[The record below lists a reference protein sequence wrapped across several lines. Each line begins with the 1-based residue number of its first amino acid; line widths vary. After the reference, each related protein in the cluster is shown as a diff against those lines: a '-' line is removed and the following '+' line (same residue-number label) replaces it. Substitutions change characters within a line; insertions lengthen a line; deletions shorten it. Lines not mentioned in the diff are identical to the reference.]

1 MANYTET
8 FNSKLD
14 WAMPFQRT
22 GNFPLD
28 RTDLFSSY
36 ADAVKYAAGDTS
48 DPDSRALCGT
58 SYVGQVITVFE
69 NDVVTV
75 YKIEADR
82 SLSEVGKATLGDQ
95 KTIDL
100 GDGNKLSLHN
110 FGKQYYKWV
119 NATGEPGSEGYVA
132 GHHELQIVDQD
143 NPWISGLEPKSV
155 SAVGGGFELA
165 WYQPSPTTV
174 EGLNSIVNTIQ
185 TDMQTANTNI
195 NKLQTEVGNDGTVGE
210 KTGLHKKVADLE
222 TDVSAA
228 KTKLAGIEE
237 GAQKNVQS
245 DWNAEA
251 GDALILNKP
260 TKLSQFTDDITEG
273 VLTQVAQDLT
283 SYYKKTETYSK
294 EEVNNLLAPIHSMG
308 ISVVTELPTENIDT
322 YTVYLVKKGDA
333 EGDIYNEYLYV
344 NSKWELLG
352 NTAVNLDG
360 YVQKTEL
367 AVVAT
372 TGSFNDLKDKP
383 LLVSKTTQTLTA
395 NSTTVDVAYT
405 GTVVSTLAKDA
416 TTGEQLIVDVDI
428 ASDKVTFSIAQV
440 YANNIVCD
448 VFALA

>member
-28 RTDLFSSY
+28 RTDLFSTY
-36 ADAVKYAAGDTS
+36 ADAVKYAAGNTS
-48 DPDSRALCGT
+48 DPDSRGLCGT

-75 YKIEADR
+75 YKIQADR
-82 SLSEVGKATLGDQ
+82 SLSEVGTATLGDQ
-95 KTIDL
+95 RTIDL
-100 GDGNKLSLHN
+100 GDGTLSLHN

-119 NATGEPGSEGYVA
+119 DATGEEGTDNYVA
-132 GHHELQIVDQD
+132 GHHELQIVDED
-143 NPWISGLEPKSV
+143 HPWISGLEPKVV
-155 SAVGGGFELA
+155 SATGVGFELA

-185 TDMQTANTNI
+185 TDMQTANANI
-195 NKLQTEVGNDGTVGE
+195 TKLQTDVGNDGTTGA

-237 GAQKNVQS
+237 GAQKNVQA
-245 DWNAEA
+245 DWNADS

-260 TKLSQFTDDITEG
+260 SKLSQFTDDITEG
-273 VLTQVAQDLT
+273 VLSKVAQDLT
-283 SYYKKTETYSK
+283 EYYKKTETYSK

-322 YTVYLVKKGDA
+322 YTIYLVKKGDA
-333 EGDIYNEYLYV
+333 EGDVYNEYLYV
-344 NSKWELLG
+344 NSKWEILG
-352 NTAVNLDG
+352 STAVSLDG
-360 YVQKTEL
+360 YVKTTDL
-367 AVVAT
+367 ATVAT

-383 LLVSKTTQTLTA
+383 LLVSKTTQTLMT

-405 GTVVSTLAKDA
+405 GTVVNTLAKDA
-416 TTGEQLIVDVDI
+416 TTGEELIVDVDI

>member
-174 EGLNSIVNTIQ
+174 EGLNSIVHTIQ

-228 KTKLAGIEE
+228 KTKLAGIEA

-245 DWNAEA
+245 DWNADA

-283 SYYKKTETYSK
+283 SYYKKTE
-294 EEVNNLLAPIHSMG
+294 NL
-308 ISVVTELPTENIDT
+308 
-322 YTVYLVKKGDA
+322 
-333 EGDIYNEYLYV
+333 
-344 NSKWELLG
+344 
-352 NTAVNLDG
+352 
-360 YVQKTEL
+360 
-367 AVVAT
+367 
-372 TGSFNDLKDKP
+372 
-383 LLVSKTTQTLTA
+383 
-395 NSTTVDVAYT
+395 
-405 GTVVSTLAKDA
+405 
-416 TTGEQLIVDVDI
+416 
-428 ASDKVTFSIAQV
+428 
-440 YANNIVCD
+440 
-448 VFALA
+448 